1 MKFRNLLFAG
11 CLSLAFASCSKDTMQ
26 ESNPVNPIQAS
37 SSQKANQATT
47 TITEDFEAGSK
58 ASYAAG
64 DVTLTTGSWNLD
76 DALIGS
82 TSADVKSGSKSV
94 RIRNTGTLTT
104 NFTLSSPSSVSV
116 KHAVYGTDN
125 SSNWQL
131 WVSAD
136 NGSTYTQV
144 GATVATSSNQLAT
157 ATFTVTKTGNLTFQI
172 RKTSGGS
179 ARINIDD
186 ISFITGGTPPT
197 DPGTDPGTGTPGSGN
212 TADNNNLL
220 LGNPT
225 NAQPSINSTANYL
238 MDQTYFT
245 ESYNRDK
252 GTPNWVSWHISSTDL
267 GSASRSDNFRAD
279 VNLPSGWY
287 AVGNSSYSGSGFD
300 RGHNCPSGDR
310 TSNSTAN
317 SATFLMTN
325 MIPQAPKNNQQTWAN
340 LENYT
345 RSLVTAGNEVYIV
358 MGSYGSGGTG
368 TNGYQTTIDGGR
380 VNVPSRVWKVIVVI
394 PNGNNDL
401 SRITTSTRVIA
412 VNTPNDQSTVNADW
426 KQYLT
431 TVRSIEAAAGV
442 NIMSNVS
449 QSIQDVIENRT
460 DSGS

>member
-1 MKFRNLLFAG
+1 MKFRNLLFAS
-11 CLSLAFASCSKDTMQ
+11 CFSLAFASCSKETMQ
-26 ESNPVNPIQAS
+26 EISPVNPQAVN
-37 SSQKANQATT
+37 QKVSQATT
-47 TITEDFEAGSK
+47 TITEDFETGSK
-58 ASYAAG
+58 SAYAAG

-82 TSADVKSGSKSV
+82 TASDVKSGTKSV
-94 RIRNTGTLTT
+94 RIRNTGILSM
-104 NFTLSSPSSVSV
+104 NFNVSSPSSVSV

-125 SSNWQL
+125 SSAWQL
-131 WVSAD
+131 WVSND
-136 NGSTYTQV
+136 NGSTFTQA
-144 GATVATSSNQLAT
+144 GSTVTTSSGQLAT
-157 ATFTVTKTGNLTFQI
+157 ATFPVSKTGNLTFEI
-172 RKTSGGS
+172 RKISGGT

-186 ISFITGGTPPT
+186 VSFITGGTTPT
-197 DPGTDPGTGTPGSGN
+197 DPGTDPGTGTPGN

-225 NAQPSINSTANYL
+225 NAQPGINSTANYL

-310 TSNSTAN
+310 TSSSTAN

-345 RSLVTAGNEVYIV
+345 RSLVTAGNEVYVV
-358 MGSYGSGGTG
+358 MGSYGSAALV
-368 TNGYQTTIDGGR
+368 Q
-380 VNVPSRVWKVIVVI
+380 
-394 PNGNNDL
+394 
-401 SRITTSTRVIA
+401 RIC
-412 VNTPNDQSTVNADW
+412 N
-426 KQYLT
+426 YY
-431 TVRSIEAAAGV
+431 
-442 NIMSNVS
+442 
-449 QSIQDVIENRT
+449 
-460 DSGS
+460 

>member
-26 ESNPVNPIQAS
+26 EISPVNPQAVN
-37 SSQKANQATT
+37 QKVSQATT
-47 TITEDFEAGSK
+47 TITEDFETGSK
-58 ASYAAG
+58 SAYAAG

-82 TSADVKSGSKSV
+82 TTSDVKSGTKSV
-94 RIRNTGTLTT
+94 RIRNTGILSM
-104 NFTLSSPSSVSV
+104 NFNVSSPSSVSV

-125 SSNWQL
+125 SSTWQL
-131 WVSAD
+131 WVSND
-136 NGSTYTQV
+136 NGSTFTQV
-144 GATVATSSNQLAT
+144 GSTVTTSSGQLAT
-157 ATFTVTKTGNLTFQI
+157 ATFPVSKTGNLTFEI
-172 RKTSGGS
+172 RKISGGT

-186 ISFITGGTPPT
+186 ISFITGGTTPT
-197 DPGTDPGTGTPGSGN
+197 DPGTDPGTGTPGN

-310 TSNSTAN
+310 TSSSTAN

-345 RSLVTAGNEVYIV
+345 RSLVTAGNEVYVV

-368 TNGYQTTIDGGR
+368 TNGYVTTIDGGK

-401 SRITTSTRVIA
+401 SRISSSTRVIA
-412 VNTPNDQSTVNADW
+412 VDTPNDQSTVNADW

-431 TVRSIEAAAGV
+431 TVRSIESAAGV

-449 QSIQDVIENRT
+449 QSIQNVIEART

>member
-1 MKFRNLLFAG
+1 MKFRNLLFAS
-11 CLSLAFASCSKDTMQ
+11 CLSLAFASCSKNTTQDLSP
-26 ESNPVNPIQAS
+26 SNPNP
-37 SSQKANQATT
+37 SSQNAANQATAT
-47 TITEDFEAGSK
+47 VITEDFESGSK
-58 ASYAAG
+58 SSYATG
-64 DVTLTTGSWNLD
+64 DVTLTTGSWSLN

-82 TSADVKSGSKSV
+82 TSADIKAGTKSV
-94 RIRNTGTLTT
+94 RIRNNGILGM
-104 NFTLSSPSSVSV
+104 NFKVSSPSTVSV
-116 KHAVYGTDN
+116 KHAIYGTDN
-125 SSNWQL
+125 ASTWQL
-131 WVSAD
+131 WVSSD
-136 NGSTYTQV
+136 NGSTYSQV
-144 GATVATSSNQLAT
+144 GATITTSSSQLAT
-157 ATFTVTKTGNLTFQI
+157 ATFAVTKTGNLTFEI
-172 RKTSGGS
+172 RKVSGGT

-186 ISFITGGTPPT
+186 VSFSTGGGTPPT
-197 DPGTDPGTGTPGSGN
+197 DPGTDPGTGTPGN
-212 TADNNNLL
+212 TTYNNNLL

-252 GTPNWVSWHISSTDL
+252 GTPNWVSWHISSADL

-279 VNLPSGWY
+279 INLPSGWY
-287 AVGNSSYSGSGFD
+287 GVSNTSYSGSGFD

-325 MIPQAPKNNQQTWAN
+325 MIPQAPKNNQQTWAT
-340 LENYT
+340 LENYV
-345 RSLVTAGNEVYIV
+345 RSLVTAGNEVYVV

-368 TNGYQTTIDGGR
+368 SNGYQTTIDGGK

-412 VNTPNDQSTVNADW
+412 VDTPNDQSTVNADW

-431 TVRSIEAAAGV
+431 TVKSIETAAGV

-449 QSIQDVIENRT
+449 QSIQTVLENRT
-460 DSGS
+460 DSGV

>member
-1 MKFRNLLFAG
+1 MKFRNLLFAS

-26 ESNPVNPIQAS
+26 EISPVNPQAVN
-37 SSQKANQATT
+37 QKANQATAT
-47 TITEDFEAGSK
+47 TITEDFETGSK
-58 ASYAAG
+58 SAYAAG

-82 TSADVKSGSKSV
+82 AAADVKSGTKSV
-94 RIRNTGTLTT
+94 RIRNTGILSM
-104 NFTLSSPSSVSV
+104 NFNVSSPSSVSI

-125 SSNWQL
+125 SSTWQL
-131 WVSAD
+131 WVSDD
-136 NGSTYTQV
+136 NGSTFTQV
-144 GATVATSSNQLAT
+144 GSTVTTSSGQLAT
-157 ATFTVTKTGNLTFQI
+157 ATFPVSKTGNLAFEI
-172 RKTSGGS
+172 RKISGGT

-186 ISFITGGTPPT
+186 ISFTTDGTTPT
-197 DPGTDPGTGTPGSGN
+197 DPGTDPGTGTPGN

-225 NAQPSINSTANYL
+225 NAQPGINSTANYL

-310 TSNSTAN
+310 TSSSTAN

-325 MIPQAPKNNQQTWAN
+325 MIPQAPKNNQQTWAT

-345 RSLVTAGNEVYIV
+345 RSLVTAGNEVYVV

-368 TNGYQTTIDGGR
+368 TNGYATTIDGGK
-380 VNVPSRVWKVIVVI
+380 VTVPSRVWKVIVVI

-401 SRITTSTRVIA
+401 SRISASTRVIA

-449 QSIQDVIENRT
+449 QSIQDVIEART

>member
-11 CLSLAFASCSKDTMQ
+11 CLSLVFASCAKDTMQ
-26 ESNPVNPIQAS
+26 ELSPVNQNQAGIKS
-37 SSQKANQATT
+37 AAVQATT
-47 TITEDFEAGSK
+47 TITEDFETGTKGA
-58 ASYAAG
+58 YAAA

-82 TSADVKSGSKSV
+82 TAADVKSGSKSV
-94 RIRNTGTLTT
+94 RIRNTGILSM
-104 NFTLSSPSSVSV
+104 NFNVSSPTSVSV

-125 SSNWQL
+125 SSTWQL

-136 NGSTYTQV
+136 NGSTYSQV
-144 GATVATSSNQLAT
+144 GSTVTSSSSQLAT
-157 ATFTVTKTGNLTFQI
+157 ATFTVTKTGNLTFEI
-172 RKTSGGS
+172 RKISGGT

-186 ISFITGGTPPT
+186 ISFITGGTTPT
-197 DPGTDPGTGTPGSGN
+197 DPGTDPGTGTPGGN
-212 TADNNNLL
+212 TTDNNNLL

-252 GTPNWVSWHISSTDL
+252 GTPNWVSWHVSSTDL
-267 GSASRSDNFRAD
+267 GSTSRSDNFRAD

-287 AVGNSSYSGSGFD
+287 AVGSSSYSGSGFD

-310 TSNSTAN
+310 TSSSTAN

-345 RSLVTAGNEVYIV
+345 RSLVNAGNEVYVV

-368 TNGYQTTIDGGR
+368 SNGYVTTIDGGK

-394 PNGNNDL
+394 PDGNNDL
-401 SRITTSTRVIA
+401 SRITSSTRVIA
-412 VNTPNDQSTVNADW
+412 VDTPNDQGTVNADW

-431 TVRSIEAAAGV
+431 TVRAIESAAGV

-449 QSIQDVIENRT
+449 QSIQDVIEART